1 MGTDRAVPADRTA
14 QPFPQRLREQFEG
27 VIRRFRSGS
36 QWREMSGEFGAWQ
49 TIYDP
54 FAQCC
59 DVGVFAALMDG
70 MIAGLLEIFNCWGH
84 GG

>member
-1 MGTDRAVPADRTA
+1 
-14 QPFPQRLREQFEG
+14 
-27 VIRRFRSGS
+27 
-36 QWREMSGEFGAWQ
+36 MSGEFGAWQ
-49 TIYDP
+49 TVYDP